1 MSEITVQEPISE
13 KNNETVE
20 TRSSLIEKLKEVL
33 KSENVLE
40 IKNEVA
46 SIKQLFY
53 KIQNAETN
61 KKKAAFLA
69 EGGEEENFVVEED
82 DLEKELKVLLNDFKE
97 RKNAELKKI
106 QQQEEQNLLRKQ
118 QLIERLIALE
128 QDNEDAGKAFPAF
141 KEIQNEW
148 NEIGNV
154 PADKAKDIYTRHQQL
169 VEQFYDFKK
178 ISDELRD
185 YDFKK
190 NKEAKEKL
198 LEQAEA
204 LSKEEDIIKASK
216 VLQTLHEEWKKIGP
230 VAKEYREEM
239 WNKFKEFSSIINKRH
254 QQHFDDLKA
263 REKDIMANKEH
274 LSELIEKIDYE
285 VLKTRK
291 DWEKK
296 IEEVLNIQE
305 QWKAE
310 NFVSRSMN
318 EKAYTR
324 FRAAC
329 DAFFKN
335 KNDFFKGIKEELH
348 QNLAKKMALC
358 EQAEALKDSTN
369 WRSTTD
375 KLVKLQQD
383 WKAIGQ
389 VPYKQGEVV
398 WTRFKTACDY
408 FFKQKEEQTAAAHQ
422 EEENNYTAKEA
433 VIEKIKA
440 LKDATDKTEALKT
453 LKGLIAEYNAIGFV
467 PFKKKDKIYKM
478 FREAVNQQFEALQID
493 KKAQNIESFKL
504 SIEAISEKSELLK
517 ERDKM
522 IRVYE
527 NIKNEINTYKNNMGF
542 LNVKSNKSN
551 SLVAELEKK
560 IEKLQ
565 KESESILEKIKI
577 IENSIEK

>member
-389 VPYKQGEVV
+389 VPYKQGEAV